1 MTFSVNVGSPFS
13 FNFFFFFFL
22 KLDIKDIC
30 SFFQRSSQSLDL
42 RFGTVLN

>member
-13 FNFFFFFFL
+13 FNFFFFL